1 MRLSVRRGRPW
12 NHDLGAGTSGPIIS
26 GYHAASHVPAVHKD
40 GRVGA
45 VTSISRSTMPS
56 YMSPHGDNA
65 TSPQTGHT
73 RHQPGH
79 QLLPPGELM
88 DTDSVQPH
96 NDGDRS
102 LEIYQMDD
110 LSLNTNNAE
119 AGTRQLSNAS
129 LISGASSQARR
140 KRGTPFLQ
148 AWKTFTARLEAWNTR
163 IADRIRKSRY
173 HGWRM
178 GVLVGCCTSA
188 FVLCCNIA
196 IVIVASQARGGYKN
210 DGIADLIIGSATAT
224 SNWSTTA
231 HLVINIFST
240 MLLGA
245 SNYTMQVLSSPT
257 RKDIDRAH
265 ARVRWLDI
273 GLLSTRNL
281 WNIPTKRSVVWC
293 LLAASSIPLHLL

>member
-26 GYHAASHVPAVHKD
+26 GYHAASHVPAVNKD

-45 VTSISRSTMPS
+45 VTLTSRSTMPS

-96 NDGDRS
+96 NDGDTS
-102 LEIYQMDD
+102 LEIYQIDD
-110 LSLNTNNAE
+110 MSLNTNNAE
-119 AGTRQLSNAS
+119 AGTRRLSNAS
-129 LISGASSQARR
+129 LISD
-140 KRGTPFLQ
+140 
-148 AWKTFTARLEAWNTR
+148 TR
-163 IADRIRKSRY
+163 VADRIRKSQY

-188 FVLCCNIA
+188 FGLCCNIA

-210 DGIADLIIGSATAT
+210 DGIADLIIGSATAI
-224 SNWSTTA
+224 SNWSTAA

-245 SNYTMQVLSSPT
+245 SSYTMQVLSSPT

-265 ARVRWLDI
+265 ARGRWLDI